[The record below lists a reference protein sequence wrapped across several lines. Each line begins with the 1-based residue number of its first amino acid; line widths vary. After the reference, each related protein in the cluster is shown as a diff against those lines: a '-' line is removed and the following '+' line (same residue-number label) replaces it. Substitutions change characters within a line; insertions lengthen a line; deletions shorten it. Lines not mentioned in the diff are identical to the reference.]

1 MRLHY
6 YAIMISL
13 VLMGCSGSH
22 NGYRLT
28 VSGEGLDSL
37 EVILQ
42 NRTDHTS
49 RNPEEI
55 TPLTRSNDK
64 LVFEGS
70 LKAPCYSSLRIGNK
84 VTSAFVLS
92 NRDIRVTV
100 DPETGE
106 LSDIR
111 GGYQQEMKEEYDRL
125 MQTEAKEKLYKALR
139 AEERGSES
147 YNRILDS
154 VRVLGADDDS
164 IQMKFIEDHPDAM
177 MSPYAL
183 WRIYGSIGEEKAI
196 RLLNLIDT
204 SLSRQA
210 QYVFIEKTIRAWER
224 TPVGSEI
231 PNLVQPDA
239 NGTPVSLGDFRGHY
253 LLIDFWASW
262 CAPCRA
268 ANPGMTELYNKYHEK
283 GIEFLGVSLDKDAD
297 AWKKAISDD
306 KLVWNHVSDLNYW
319 DNEISRYFGINSIPS
334 TLLVDPEGRIIAK
347 KLHGEELEAK
357 LAELFED

>member
-6 YAIMISL
+6 FAIMISL

-28 VSGEGLDSL
+28 VKGEGLDSL

-49 RNPEEI
+49 RNPEEV
-55 TPLTRSNDK
+55 TPLILDNGK
-64 LVFEGS
+64 VVFEGS
-70 LKAPCYSSLRIGNK
+70 LEAPCMSNLKFGNK
-84 VTSAFVLS
+84 VTPNFVLS
-92 NRDIRVTV
+92 NTRIKLTIN
-100 DPETGE
+100 PETAEIVE
-106 LSDIR
+106 LE

-125 MQTEAKEKLYKALR
+125 MQTEAKEKLYNALR
-139 AEERGSES
+139 DLERGSDS
-147 YNRILDS
+147 YNIILDS

-164 IQMKFIEDHPDAM
+164 IQAKFIEDHPDAM

-183 WRIYGSIGEEKAI
+183 WRIHIRIGEEQAI
-196 RLLNLIDT
+196 RLFNLIDT
-204 SLSRQA
+204 ALSKQA

-231 PNLVQPDA
+231 PNLVQPDT
-239 NGTPVSLGDFRGHY
+239 NGTPVSLGDFRGKY

-268 ANPGMTELYNKYHEK
+268 ANPEMTELYTKYHEK

-306 KLVWNHVSDLNYW
+306 KLVWKHVSDLNYW
-319 DNEISRYFGINSIPS
+319 DNEISRYFGIKSIPS
-334 TLLVDPEGRIIAK
+334 TLLVDQEGRIIAK
-347 KLHGEELEAK
+347 NLHGEELEAR